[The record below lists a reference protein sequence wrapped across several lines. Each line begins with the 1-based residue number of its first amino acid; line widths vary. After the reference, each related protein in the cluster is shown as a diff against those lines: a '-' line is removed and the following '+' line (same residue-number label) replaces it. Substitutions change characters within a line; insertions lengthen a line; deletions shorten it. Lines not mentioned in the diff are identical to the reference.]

1 MRRMNG
7 GLYIGPWTLRIMIAV
22 PLLGLIALF
31 VFQLPDLKRYMK
43 FESM

>member
-1 MRRMNG
+1 MKRMDG
-7 GLYIGPWTLRIMIAV
+7 GLYIGPWALRIIIGV

-31 VFQLPDLKRYMK
+31 IAQLPDLKRYIK